1 MTIGLWEN
9 ISKFIVDR
17 NAISGT
23 VPMSVSGWKEIDN
36 FQLFANHL
44 SGGVLPAL
52 PFEQMPYCYLSAGSP
67 LTNSFDCPWPDG
79 ATAHCM
85 YDDSRGKWNP
95 VPAAMCTGYSCN
107 AATGQCEVD
116 PASTTPPSQCISAC
130 HACTGA
136 STQLPA
142 DQCNAWIAFYD
153 ATGGPHW
160 KHTQPNETN
169 YGKPIC
175 SGSRTDPCSCTGFVE
190 NRYPVCNRE
199 NTAIVDM

>member
-1 MTIGLWEN
+1 MPSTIGAWVD
-9 ISKFIVDR
+9 IV
-17 NAISGT
+17 SF
-23 VPMSVSGWKEIDN
+23 VVW
-36 FQLFANHL
+36 QNHL
-44 SGGVLPAL
+44 NGTLPASLSRWSKLQTFQVFGNHFSGGTLPSL
-52 PFEQMPYCYLSAGSP
+52 PLTSECTVIDTNAD
-67 LTNSFDCPWPDG
+67 TNSFDCPWPDPTTCHKGTGLSWNLPLTG
-79 ATAHCM
+79 A
-85 YDDSRGKWNP
+85 D
-95 VPAAMCTGYSCN
+95 CTGYSCN
-107 AATGQCEVD
+107 AATGQCEID
-116 PASTTPPSQCISAC
+116 PQSSQPPSQCIAAC

-190 NRYPVCNRE
+190 DRYPVCNRE